1 MRGPVRLMEGEST
14 HHQLGA
20 LMSAGVVF
28 FSAMAE
34 DVEEGSMRHVVS
46 TLQAKGGFVGLCLRA
61 SDGES
66 QASLVSTARHA
77 AGAVGMGPGR
87 ARHQASL

>member
-1 MRGPVRLMEGEST
+1 
-14 HHQLGA
+14 
-20 LMSAGVVF
+20 
-28 FSAMAE
+28 
-34 DVEEGSMRHVVS
+34 MRHVAS

>member
-1 MRGPVRLMEGEST
+1 
-14 HHQLGA
+14 
-20 LMSAGVVF
+20 
-28 FSAMAE
+28 
-34 DVEEGSMRHVVS
+34 MRHVAS

-87 ARHQASL
+87 ARHQASLGALA